1 MNPMKPDDL
10 PRLSAR
16 ANPAD
21 AAGQSAPITAAGD
34 IMRRF
39 FQLLTHLDHTPPPA
53 PEVKARITRLD
64 GQG

>member
-1 MNPMKPDDL
+1 MKPMKPDDL

-16 ANPAD
+16 ANPAEEG
-21 AAGQSAPITAAGD
+21 GQSAPLASAGD

-39 FQLLTHLDHTPPPA
+39 FQLLSHLDHTPPPA
-53 PEVKARITRLD
+53 PEVKARITRMD